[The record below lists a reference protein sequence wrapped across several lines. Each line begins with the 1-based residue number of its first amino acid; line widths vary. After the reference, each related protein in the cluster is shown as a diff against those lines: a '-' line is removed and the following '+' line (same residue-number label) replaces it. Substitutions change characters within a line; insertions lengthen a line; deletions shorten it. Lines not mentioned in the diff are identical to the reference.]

1 MRTVIEPQPSHA
13 GASPMSAAFDWS
25 SAFAA
30 AVRTVRSTEAYA
42 STTRP
47 SVVRVSEIE
56 ATVCVLLTRATPDGD
71 GAFIEAGA
79 APAWL
84 ASAAAIAD
92 SRRTAH
98 AEAPPLDPVVH
109 PGSSLLDAAA
119 EAPPRA
125 ASVTVIVECP
135 AAAFGESLADGRRGA
150 LTSR

>member
-1 MRTVIEPQPSHA
+1 
-13 GASPMSAAFDWS
+13 MSAAFDWS

-30 AVRTVRSTEAYA
+30 AVRTVRSTDAYA

-47 SVVRVSEIE
+47 SAERVSEIA
-56 ATVCVLLTRATPDGD
+56 ATVCVLLTRVTPEEGD
-71 GAFIEAGA
+71 AAFVETAA

-109 PGSSLLDAAA
+109 PESSLLDATV

-125 ASVTVIVECP
+125 ASVTVIVEWP
-135 AAAFGESLADGRRGA
+135 AEALGESLADGLRGA